1 MKIILKEKKLTP
13 KGIIGIFPA
22 NQVNEDDIEVRNLN
36 GDVLCK
42 FLTLRQQTQ
51 KTKGAHNI
59 ALSDYILPK
68 ETGKTDYIGVF
79 CVSCGFGVD
88 EYSEAFEKELDP
100 EELKKIKSLG
110 GLDKLLEEFKKRLE
124 EQKDRHEGGN
134 KWVGTNGTSPFGH
147 GGQNPEGIRV
157 GGEGGQK
164 SAVKVWEQRQY
175 SNLDDSIIIG
185 TREMKMALRRLRK
198 FARHGNELEL
208 DMDGTIKSTAKNAGY
223 LDIRMVPERSNAV
236 KVIVLFDVGGSMD
249 PYIKLCEELFSAIK
263 TEFKHL
269 EYFYFHNSIYESVW
283 KDNRRRSQERFLVQ
297 DIINKYSS
305 DYKIIVVG
313 DATMAPYEITNSGG
327 SIEHWNEEPSVAWI
341 NRLTEHFNNMAWLNP
356 VPDDHW
362 DYSSSVCILRDLFED
377 RMYPLTLKGLEN
389 AMGELTK

>member
-1 MKIILKEKKLTP
+1 MLINLFQTVRSSGVPCTLRELLDLLGALEKQLVYANVDDFYYLSRAILVKDEKHYDKFDKAFDIYF
-13 KGIIGIFPA
+13 KGIEKLEDIFQALIP
-22 NQVNEDDIEVRNLN
+22 EDW
-36 GDVLCK
+36 
-42 FLTLRQQTQ
+42 LR
-51 KTKGAHNI
+51 K
-59 ALSDYILPK
+59 
-68 ETGKTDYIGVF
+68 
-79 CVSCGFGVD
+79 
-88 EYSEAFEKELDP
+88 AFEKELDP

-124 EQKDRHEGGN
+124 EQKERHEGGN

-164 SAVKVWEQRQY
+164 SEVKVWEQRQF

-185 TREMKMALRRLRK
+185 IRDIKMALRRLRK
-198 FARHGNELEL
+198 FARQGNDLEL

-223 LDIRMVPERSNAV
+223 LDIHMVPERLNTV

-269 EYFYFHNSIYESVW
+269 EYYYFHNCIYESVW
-283 KDNRRRSQERFLVQ
+283 KDNLRRSQERFLVQ
-297 DIINKYSS
+297 DMINKYSS
-305 DYKIIVVG
+305 DYKVIVVG
-313 DATMAPYEITNSGG
+313 DATMAPYEITNPGG
-327 SIEHWNEEPSVAWI
+327 SIEHWNEEAGHVWI
-341 NRLTEHFNNMAWLNP
+341 KRLSDHFDNIAWLNP

-362 DYSSSVCILRDLFED
+362 DYTSSVCILRDLFD
-377 RMYPLTLKGLEN
+377 KRMYPLTLKGLEEGM
-389 AMGELTK
+389 AELSK